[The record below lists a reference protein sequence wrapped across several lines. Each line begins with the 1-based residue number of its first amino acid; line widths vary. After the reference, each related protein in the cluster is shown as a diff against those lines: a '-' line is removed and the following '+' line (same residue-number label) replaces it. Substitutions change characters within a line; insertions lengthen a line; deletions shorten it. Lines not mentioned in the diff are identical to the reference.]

1 MFLNWRSRKKRKID
15 CYSLIF
21 SFPFPSNDC
30 LFYSSRV
37 PAGPEE
43 YHGWIGY
50 LTKAVSASANY
61 LPTQV
66 TDVFNQGR
74 AFASVH
80 LPFQG
85 IRNVCAITT

>member
-1 MFLNWRSRKKRKID
+1 MLCF
-15 CYSLIF
+15 YSL
-21 SFPFPSNDC
+21 
-30 LFYSSRV
+30 RQT
-37 PAGPEE
+37 AEE
-43 YHGWIGY
+43 SQTWMGY

-61 LPTQV
+61 LPSQV

-85 IRNVCAITT
+85 LKNVCAITV

>member
-1 MFLNWRSRKKRKID
+1 MHSALYAVLVWALEDQLFVN
-15 CYSLIF
+15 YF
-21 SFPFPSNDC
+21 SPRQAS
-30 LFYSSRV
+30 
-37 PAGPEE
+37 EE
-43 YHGWIGY
+43 NQGWIGY

-61 LPTQV
+61 LPSQV

-85 IRNVCAITT
+85 LRNVCAITM

>member
-1 MFLNWRSRKKRKID
+1 MTLCFR
-15 CYSLIF
+15 
-21 SFPFPSNDC
+21 PPQ
-30 LFYSSRV
+30 
-37 PAGPEE
+37 APEE
-43 YHGWIGY
+43 TQSWMGY

-61 LPTQV
+61 LPSQV

-85 IRNVCAITT
+85 LKNVCAITA